1 MVSFEGGKHLSKK
14 NQDKLLVFALG
25 GVGEIGK
32 NMYVIQH
39 EEDIVV
45 VDAGLKFPEEDM
57 LGIDIVIPDISYLL
71 ENRDKVRG
79 ILITHGHEDHIGGLS
94 YVLKQLNVPVY
105 GTKLTLGL
113 IESKLKEAGL
123 LGETTRIV
131 IHADS
136 EVDLGTIRAS
146 FFKTNHSIPDSIGVA
161 LDTPEGTIVHTGDF
175 KFDHTPVNGQYAD
188 LHRMAEIGQRGVL
201 ALLSD
206 STNAERPG
214 YTPSEKNVGEELE
227 DIFHKSSQRVVVAT
241 FASNVHRVQQVINAA
256 IATNRYVAVVGR
268 SMVNVVSIASELG
281 YLHIPEGMIIEP
293 EEVNKLAA
301 DRVVILCTGSQGEPM
316 SALTRMAR
324 STHRKV
330 DILPGDTVIIA
341 ATPIPGNERYVG
353 RTVDELFRLGAN
365 VIYGPGSVS
374 GVHVSGHGSQEE
386 LKLMLNLIKPKYFIP
401 IHGEYRM
408 LKQHAQLGEDVGID
422 RSHIFVID
430 NGETVEF
437 QDGMARKGSKVQAG
451 NVLIDGLGVG
461 DVGNIVLRDRKLL
474 SQDGILVVVVTLSKQ
489 DGGSIVSGPDIIS
502 RGFVYVR
509 ESEGLL
515 DEANKIVTSTLNKLM
530 HDKVNE
536 WASLKTN
543 VKDAL
548 GRFLYEQ
555 TRRRPMILPII
566 MEV

>member
-1 MVSFEGGKHLSKK
+1 MSKK
-14 NQDKLLVFALG
+14 NIDKLLIFALG

-32 NMYVIQH
+32 NMYCVQYANDIIVI
-39 EEDIVV
+39 DS
-45 VDAGLKFPEEDM
+45 GLKFPEEDM
-57 LGIDIVIPDISYLL
+57 LGIDIVIPDIGYLT

-79 ILITHGHEDHIGGLS
+79 IIITHGHEDHIGGLP
-94 YVLKQLNVPVY
+94 YVLKHLNVPLY
-105 GTKLTLGL
+105 ATKLTMGL
-113 IESKLKEAGL
+113 IEAKLKEANL
-123 LGETTRIV
+123 LGTTNRIL
-131 IHADS
+131 INS
-136 EVDLGTIRAS
+136 ESVLSLGVLTAT
-146 FFKTNHSIPDSIGVA
+146 FFKTNHSIPDSVGVA
-161 LDTPEGTIVHTGDF
+161 LDTPEGVVVHTGDF
-175 KFDHTPVNGQYAD
+175 KFDQTPVNDQYAD
-188 LHRMAEIGQRGVL
+188 LHRMAEIGKKGVL

-214 YTPSEKNVGEELE
+214 YTGSERSVGVEIEEV
-227 DIFHKSSQRVVVAT
+227 FRKAKQRVVIAT
-241 FASNVHRVQQVINAA
+241 FASNIHRVQQVFDAA
-256 IATNRYVAVVGR
+256 AATNRKVTVIGR

-281 YLHIPEGMIIEP
+281 YLHIPDGMLIEP

-301 DRVVILCTGSQGEPM
+301 DRVVILSTGSQGEPM

-324 STHRKV
+324 STHRKI

-353 RTVDELFRLGAN
+353 RTVDELFRIGAN
-365 VIYGPGSVS
+365 VIYGPGSVT

-408 LKQHAQLGEDVGID
+408 LRQHGILAESVGIPKED
-422 RSHIFVID
+422 IFMCDIGD
-430 NGETVEF
+430 TVEI
-437 QDGMARKGSKVQAG
+437 QNGVARKGSKVQSG
-451 NVLIDGLGVG
+451 NILIDGLGVG

-489 DGGSIVSGPDIIS
+489 DGKILSGPDIIS

-515 DEANKIVTSTLNKLM
+515 EEANRIVTNTLTKLM
-530 HDKVNE
+530 NENVNE

-543 VKDAL
+543 VKDVL

>member
-1 MVSFEGGKHLSKK
+1 LSKK
-14 NQDKLLVFALG
+14 IQDKLLIFALG

-32 NMYVIQH
+32 NMYVVQYGN
-39 EEDIVV
+39 DIVV
-45 VDAGLKFPEEDM
+45 IDSGLKFPEEDM
-57 LGIDIVIPDISYLL
+57 LGIDIVIPDIGYLT
-71 ENRDKVRG
+71 ENKDKIRG
-79 ILITHGHEDHIGGLS
+79 ILLTHGHEDHIGGLP
-94 YVLKQLNVPVY
+94 YVMKQLNVPLY

-113 IESKLKEAGL
+113 VETKLKEANL
-123 LGETTRIV
+123 LGETKRIL
-131 IHADS
+131 INADS
-136 EVDLGTIRAS
+136 ELTLGSIKAT
-146 FFKTNHSIPDSIGVA
+146 FFKTNHSIPDSVGVA
-161 LDTPEGTIVHTGDF
+161 LETPEGMVVHTGDF
-175 KFDHTPVNGQYAD
+175 KFDQTPVNEQYAD
-188 LHRMAEIGQRGVL
+188 IHRMAEIGKKGVL

-214 YTPSEKNVGEELE
+214 YTGSERSVGVEIE
-227 DIFHKSSQRVVVAT
+227 DVFRKAKQRVIIAT
-241 FASNVHRVQQVINAA
+241 FASNIHRIQQVIDAA
-256 IATNRYVAVVGR
+256 EATRRKVTVIGR

-281 YLHIPEGMIIEP
+281 YLHIPDGMLIEP

-301 DRVVILCTGSQGEPM
+301 DRVVILSTGSQGEPM

-341 ATPIPGNERYVG
+341 ATPIPGNEKYVG
-353 RTVDELFRLGAN
+353 RTVDELFRIGAN
-365 VIYGPGSVS
+365 VIYGPGSIT

-386 LKLMLNLIKPKYFIP
+386 LKLMLNIMKPKYFIP

-408 LKQHAQLGEDVGID
+408 LRQHATLAESVGVAKEN
-422 RSHIFVID
+422 IFILD
-430 NGETVEF
+430 NGDTVEI
-437 QDGMARKGSKVQAG
+437 QGGVARKGSKVQAG
-451 NVLIDGLGVG
+451 NILIDGLGVG

-474 SQDGILVVVVTLSKQ
+474 SQDGILVVVVTLGKQ
-489 DGGSIVSGPDIIS
+489 DGKILSGPDIIS

-515 DEANKIVTSTLNKLM
+515 DEANRIVSNTLNKLM
-530 HDKVNE
+530 NENINE
-536 WASLKTN
+536 WASLKTH

>member
-1 MVSFEGGKHLSKK
+1 MSKK
-14 NQDKLLVFALG
+14 NIQDKLLIFALG

-32 NMYVIQH
+32 NMYCIQYGN
-39 EEDIVV
+39 DIVV
-45 VDAGLKFPEEDM
+45 VDAGLKFPEEEM
-57 LGIDIVIPDISYLL
+57 LGIDVVIPDIAYLL
-71 ENRDKVRG
+71 ENRDKVKA
-79 ILITHGHEDHIGGLS
+79 ILLTHGHEDHIGGLP
-94 YVLKQLNVPVY
+94 YVLKQLNVPIY

-113 IESKLKEAGL
+113 VENKLKEAGL
-123 LGETTRIV
+123 LGDTKRHLINEETELTF
-131 IHADS
+131 
-136 EVDLGTIRAS
+136 GTIKAS
-146 FFKTNHSIPDSIGVA
+146 FFRTNHSIPDSVGVC
-161 LDTPEGTIVHTGDF
+161 LETPEGNVVHTGDF
-175 KFDHTPVNGQYAD
+175 KFDHTPVNDQFAD
-188 LHRMAEIGQRGVL
+188 LQRMAEIGSRGVL

-206 STNAERPG
+206 STNAERAG
-214 YTPSEKNVGEELE
+214 YTPSESNIGKEFESL
-227 DIFHKSSQRVVVAT
+227 FRSAKQRVVVAT
-241 FASNVHRVQQVINAA
+241 FASNVHRIQQVINAA
-256 IATNRYVAVVGR
+256 AETRRKITVIGR
-268 SMVNVVSIASELG
+268 SMVNVVGIASELG
-281 YLHIPEGMIIEP
+281 YLNIPEGMLIEP
-293 EEVNKLAA
+293 EEVNKLPA
-301 DRVVILCTGSQGEPM
+301 DRVVILSTGSQGEPM

-353 RTVDELFRLGAN
+353 RTVDELMRLGAH
-365 VIYGPGSVS
+365 VIYGPGSIS

-386 LKLMLNLIKPKYFIP
+386 LKLMLNLMKPEYFIP

-408 LKQHAQLGEDVGID
+408 LRHHGLLGEQVGIPKEN
-422 RSHIFVID
+422 IFLLDIGD
-430 NGETVEF
+430 TVEV
-437 QDGMARKGSKVQAG
+437 QNGVARKGGKVPSG

-489 DGGSIVSGPDIIS
+489 DGTILSGPDIIS

-515 DEANKIVTSTLNKLM
+515 EEANRIVTNTLHKLM
-530 HDKVNE
+530 NDNVNE

>member
-1 MVSFEGGKHLSKK
+1 MSKK
-14 NQDKLLVFALG
+14 NIDKLLIFALG

-32 NMYVIQH
+32 NMYCVQYANDIIVI
-39 EEDIVV
+39 DS
-45 VDAGLKFPEEDM
+45 GLKFPEQDM
-57 LGIDIVIPDISYLL
+57 LGIDIVIPDIGYLT

-79 ILITHGHEDHIGGLS
+79 IIITHGHEDHIGGLP
-94 YVLKQLNVPVY
+94 YVLKHLNVPLY
-105 GTKLTLGL
+105 ATKLTMGL
-113 IESKLKEAGL
+113 IEAKLKEANL
-123 LGETTRIV
+123 LGTTNRIL
-131 IHADS
+131 INADS
-136 EVDLGTIRAS
+136 VLSLGTITAT
-146 FFKTNHSIPDSIGVA
+146 FFKTNHSIPDSVGVA
-161 LDTPEGTIVHTGDF
+161 LDTPEGVVVHTGDF
-175 KFDHTPVNGQYAD
+175 KFDQTPVNDQYAD
-188 LHRMAEIGQRGVL
+188 LHRMAEIGKKGVL

-214 YTPSEKNVGEELE
+214 YTGSERSVGVEIEEV
-227 DIFHKSSQRVVVAT
+227 FRKAKQRVVIAT
-241 FASNVHRVQQVINAA
+241 FASNIHRVQQVFDAA
-256 IATNRYVAVVGR
+256 AATNRKVTVIGR

-281 YLHIPEGMIIEP
+281 YLNIPDGMLIEP

-301 DRVVILCTGSQGEPM
+301 DRVVILSTGSQGEPM

-341 ATPIPGNERYVG
+341 ATPIPGNERDVG
-353 RTVDELFRLGAN
+353 RTVDELFRIGAN
-365 VIYGPGSVS
+365 VIYGPGSVT

-386 LKLMLNLIKPKYFIP
+386 LKLMLNLMKPKYFIP

-408 LKQHAQLGEDVGID
+408 LRQHGHLAESVGMEKED
-422 RSHIFVID
+422 IFICD
-430 NGETVEF
+430 IGDTVEI
-437 QDGMARKGSKVQAG
+437 QNGVARKGSKVQSG
-451 NVLIDGLGVG
+451 NILIDGLGVG

-489 DGGSIVSGPDIIS
+489 DGKILSGPDIIS

-515 DEANKIVTSTLNKLM
+515 EEANRIVTNTLTKLM
-530 HDKVNE
+530 NENVNE

-543 VKDAL
+543 VKDVL